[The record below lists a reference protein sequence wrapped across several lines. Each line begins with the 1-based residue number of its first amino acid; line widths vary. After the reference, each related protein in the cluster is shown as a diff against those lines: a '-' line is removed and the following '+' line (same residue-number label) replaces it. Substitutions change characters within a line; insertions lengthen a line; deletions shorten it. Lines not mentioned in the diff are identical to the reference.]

1 MLDLR
6 VIRQDPEK
14 ISENCRNRN
23 LPDLVALLL
32 KQDEIVRSLKGELDT
47 LRQRRNEISN
57 QMKSKLSTDE
67 RQTLI
72 EESKSLKQKEEA
84 LYLAHQSAEVERGNL
99 LSRIPNLTHPDS
111 PIGVDEDANKV
122 LREVGKPRNFDFD
135 TKNHL
140 TLMESLDLVDFQ
152 GGSKV
157 VGQKFYYLKN
167 QAVFLELALAQYEL
181 ASDKYNDETSQS
193 IIAMKI
199 ANLGM

>member
-14 ISENCRNRN
+14 ISENCRHRN
-23 LPDLVALLL
+23 LPDLVVPLLE
-32 KQDEIVRSLKGELDT
+32 QDELARGLKGELDT

-57 QMKSKLSTDE
+57 QMKSKLSVDE

-84 LYLAHQSAEVERGNL
+84 LHLAHQSAEVERGNL
-99 LSRIPNLTHPDS
+99 LSQIPNLTHPDS
-111 PIGVDEDANKV
+111 PIGIDEDANKV
-122 LREVGKPRNFDFD
+122 LREVGKPRIFDFD
-135 TKNHL
+135 PKDHL
-140 TLMESLDLVDFQ
+140 TLMESLELVDFE

-167 QAVFLELALAQYEL
+167 QAVFLELALAQYALKLLQE
-181 ASDKYNDETSQS
+181 E
-193 IIAMKI
+193 
-199 ANLGM
+199 GF